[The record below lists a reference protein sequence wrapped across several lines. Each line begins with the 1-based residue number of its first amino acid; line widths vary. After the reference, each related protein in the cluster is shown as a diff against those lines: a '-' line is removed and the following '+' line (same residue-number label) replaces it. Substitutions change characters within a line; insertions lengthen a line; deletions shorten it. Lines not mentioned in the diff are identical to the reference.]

1 MARAPRVQTT
11 TGLGYRRDIA
21 VVFLYG
27 EHDYGTREM
36 LEGELAPL
44 DGTVVIDLSGC
55 AFLDSSIISIIL
67 SKHTQLERE
76 GGHLE
81 VIIRPTQEHLASL
94 FGVLGLRDTLD
105 VRDEQRPLR

>member
-1 MARAPRVQTT
+1 MVRAPRVQTT

-36 LEGELAPL
+36 LERELVPL
-44 DGTVVIDLSGC
+44 DGTVVIDLSWC

-67 SKHTQLERE
+67 SKHTPAR
-76 GGHLE
+76 
-81 VIIRPTQEHLASL
+81 A
-94 FGVLGLRDTLD
+94 
-105 VRDEQRPLR
+105 